1 MMIYDPGPGKK
12 DDGLMAKG
20 TSLTKITVGCQ
31 AWGYDDWK
39 TLRGGPTVFF
49 PPGIKPHEKLSFYA
63 KIFDTVE
70 VDSSFYAMPR
80 ISDIENWSRQVPEH
94 FTFSFKMPR
103 DVTHGDNLGS
113 ASHGLAK
120 EFIGRLAVLKNKL
133 GAVLI
138 QLPRAFKMTAANAAN
153 LANFLEFLPGEIRF
167 AVELR
172 SPEWFVPEIFEL
184 LAGHNAALCLGQN
197 EFLLREI
204 IMKAR
209 EFPSADLAY
218 FRFSGARDLTKLDRI
233 QRPQEESINF
243 WAEQIKTI
251 KSKTTFV
258 YFSNLFEGFSP
269 ESAAKFRKLI
279 GQTPVAPEQLNPAPS
294 LF

>member
-1 MMIYDPGPGKK
+1 M
-12 DDGLMAKG
+12 
-20 TSLTKITVGCQ
+20 VGCQ

-39 TLRGGPTVFF
+39 TLRGGPAIFF
-49 PPGIKPHEKLSFYA
+49 PLGTKPHEKLAFYA

-70 VDSSFYAMPR
+70 VDSSFYAMPK
-80 ISDIENWSRQVPEH
+80 ISDMENWSRQVPEH
-94 FTFSFKMPR
+94 FKFSFKMPR
-103 DVTHGDNLGS
+103 DVTHNENLSS
-113 ASHGLAK
+113 ASYELAK

-138 QLPRAFKMTAANAAN
+138 QLPQAFKMTAANAAN
-153 LANFLEFLPGEIRF
+153 LANFLEFLPGDIRF

-172 SPEWFVPEIFEL
+172 SPEWFVPEILEL
-184 LAGHNAALCLGQN
+184 LARRNAALCLGQN
-197 EFLLREI
+197 EFLSREI
-204 IMKAR
+204 IMKALEFPSA

-233 QRPQEESINF
+233 QRPQQESINF

-251 KSKTTFV
+251 KSKTTFI

-269 ESAAKFRKLI
+269 ESAMTFRTLLGQKFL
-279 GQTPVAPEQLNPAPS
+279 TPEELNSAPS

>member
-1 MMIYDPGPGKK
+1 MSEKASNI
-12 DDGLMAKG
+12 L
-20 TSLTKITVGCQ
+20 VGCQ

-39 TLRGGPTVFF
+39 TLRGGPAVFF
-49 PPGIKPHEKLSFYA
+49 PLGIKPHEKLPFYA

-70 VDSSFYAMPR
+70 VDSSFYGMPK

-94 FTFSFKMPR
+94 FKFSFKMPR
-103 DVTHGDNLGS
+103 DVTHGENLS
-113 ASHGLAK
+113 SKSYPLAK

-138 QLPRAFKMTAANAAN
+138 QLPQAFKMTTANAAN
-153 LANFLEFLPGEIRF
+153 LANFLEILPAEIRF

-184 LAGHNAALCLGQN
+184 LAGRNVALCLGQN
-197 EFLLREI
+197 EFLSRDI
-204 IMKAR
+204 IMRAL

-243 WAEQIKTI
+243 WAERIKTI
-251 KSKTTFV
+251 KSKTTYI

-269 ESAAKFRKLI
+269 ESASMFRKLI
-279 GQTPVAPEQLNPAPS
+279 GQTPVTPEQLNPAPS

>member
-1 MMIYDPGPGKK
+1 M
-12 DDGLMAKG
+12 
-20 TSLTKITVGCQ
+20 VGCQ
-31 AWGYDDWK
+31 AWGYEDWK

-49 PPGIKPHEKLSFYA
+49 PPGIKPHEKLAFYA

-70 VDSSFYAMPR
+70 VDSSFYGIPK
-80 ISDIENWSRQVPEH
+80 ISDLENWSRQVPEH
-94 FTFSFKMPR
+94 FKFSFKMPR
-103 DVTHGDNLGS
+103 DITHVENLS
-113 ASHGLAK
+113 STSYPLAK

-138 QLPRAFKMTAANAAN
+138 QLPQAFKMTAANAAN
-153 LANFLEFLPGEIRF
+153 LAGFLEFLPGEISF

-184 LAGHNAALCLGQN
+184 LTRRKVALCLGQN
-197 EFLLREI
+197 EFLSREI
-204 IMKAR
+204 IMKAF

-218 FRFSGARDLTKLDRI
+218 FRFSGLRDLTKLDRI
-233 QRPQEESINF
+233 QRPQEESIDF

-251 KSKTTFV
+251 QSKTIFV

-279 GQTPVAPEQLNPAPS
+279 GQTPVTPEQLNPAPS